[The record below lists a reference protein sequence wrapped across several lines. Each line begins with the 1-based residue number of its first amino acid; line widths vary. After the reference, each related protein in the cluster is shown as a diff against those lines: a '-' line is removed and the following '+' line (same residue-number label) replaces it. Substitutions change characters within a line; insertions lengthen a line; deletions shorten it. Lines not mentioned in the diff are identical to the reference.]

1 MKSLSVSAIILTAAL
16 FAIQAPGSLASQG
29 PQLLGSAGTGLAP
42 DYEGSKHYRPIPL
55 LLLRAEWPSGRS
67 FFFRGTGL
75 EANLLENGRWQA
87 GPVVRYRF
95 SRKDVDNSRVDRLR
109 RVDAGLEMGAFVGLS
124 SGAWGLKFTAV
135 QDVAD
140 GHDGALAEVAGS
152 YMRPL
157 GQKGILTLSLA
168 ATLADSNYM
177 ETYFSIDE
185 DNALR
190 SGLQT
195 FQAGA
200 GLKDVG
206 AGLLYNRGLAG
217 RWGVSGLLRYSR
229 LLGDA
234 ADSPLVKEGAADQVV
249 FGLLA
254 SYRF

>member
-1 MKSLSVSAIILTAAL
+1 MKSSSVSAIILAAVLIAAL
-16 FAIQAPGSLASQG
+16 PSGSLASPG
-29 PQLLGSAGTGLAP
+29 PQLLVSAGAGLAP
-42 DYEGSKHYRPIPL
+42 DYEGSQHYRPIPL

-95 SRKDVDNSRVDRLR
+95 SRKEVENRRVDRLR

-135 QDVAD
+135 QDVAG
-140 GHDGALAEVAGS
+140 GHDGALAEMAGS

-157 GQKGILTLSLA
+157 GQKGMLTLSLA
-168 ATLADSNYM
+168 ATLADSDYM
-177 ETYFSIDE
+177 ESYFSVDQ

-190 SGLQT
+190 SELQT
-195 FQAGA
+195 FQADA
-200 GLKDVG
+200 GLKDIG
-206 AGLLYNRGLAG
+206 AGLLYNRVLAG
-217 RWGVSGLLRYSR
+217 RWGISGLLRYSR

-249 FGLLA
+249 LGLLA